1 MERKSKNNDRISNT
15 VRDMPVDNTVDILS
29 TRLKIMN
36 RELGKLSLK
45 VDELEKANKQATY
58 LLQDVYDHFAKF
70 KINKFDGFKRG
81 G

>member
-45 VDELEKANKQATY
+45 VYELEKANNQATK

-70 KINKFDGFKRG
+70 KMFKRG

>member
-45 VDELEKANKQATY
+45 VDELEKANNQATK

-70 KINKFDGFKRG
+70 KMFKRG
-81 G
+81 GY

>member
-15 VRDMPVDNTVDILS
+15 VRDVPVDNTVDILS

-45 VDELEKANKQATY
+45 VDELEKANNQATK

-70 KINKFDGFKRG
+70 KMFKRG

>member
-15 VRDMPVDNTVDILS
+15 VRDMPIDNTVDILS

-45 VDELEKANKQATY
+45 VDELEKANNQATK

-70 KINKFDGFKRG
+70 KMFKRG

>member
-45 VDELEKANKQATY
+45 VDELEKANNQATK

-70 KINKFDGFKRG
+70 KMFKRG

>member
-45 VDELEKANKQATY
+45 VDELEKANNQATK
-58 LLQDVYDHFAKF
+58 LLQDVYDHFTKF
-70 KINKFDGFKRG
+70 KMFKRG